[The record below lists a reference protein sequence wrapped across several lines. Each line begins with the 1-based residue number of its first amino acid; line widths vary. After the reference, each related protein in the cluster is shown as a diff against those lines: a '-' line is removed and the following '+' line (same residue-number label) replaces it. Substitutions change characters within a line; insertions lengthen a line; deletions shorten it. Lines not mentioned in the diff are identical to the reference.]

1 MNRMFAALL
10 VLLLVGLPLS
20 TVFSQDGSKEYK
32 IETMDQNDSWVL
44 VEKRARIGAG
54 TTNYYLHKDKI
65 ISIELRYPSDVTIT
79 MEEKVQYDLEFVSNS
94 VASQFVRDLVAN
106 L

>member
-1 MNRMFAALL
+1 MKRMFAALL
-10 VLLLVGLPLS
+10 VLLLVSLPL
-20 TVFSQDGSKEYK
+20 TPVLSQESSKEYK
-32 IETMDQNDSWVL
+32 IETMAQNDNWVL

-65 ISIELRYPSDVTIT
+65 ISIELRYPSEVTIT
-79 MEEKVQYDLEFVSNS
+79 MEEKVQYNLEFVSNL